1 LPPGPRL
8 RYLPPIW
15 LCIAN
20 GDKGGL
26 FGKPQPYKAK
36 LEARSPERAAIVRKE
51 FAEAKTDVRS
61 LADESNDGKL
71 GTM

>member
-1 LPPGPRL
+1 ME
-8 RYLPPIW
+8 I
-15 LCIAN
+15 
-20 GDKGGL
+20 KGGL

-51 FAEAKTDVRS
+51 FAEAKTDVCS

-71 GTM
+71 GTMEELVEILKKDPDVTIH

>member
-1 LPPGPRL
+1 ME
-8 RYLPPIW
+8 I
-15 LCIAN
+15 
-20 GDKGGL
+20 KGGL
-26 FGKPQPYKAK
+26 FGKSQPYKAK

-71 GTM
+71 GTMEELVETLKKDPDVTIH

>member
-1 LPPGPRL
+1 ME
-8 RYLPPIW
+8 I
-15 LCIAN
+15 
-20 GDKGGL
+20 KGGL